1 MYGFSYA
8 EECSMHFVFHP
19 FPLNYFARYFR
30 WFRTRIIQ
38 PQKYQ
43 METMNLI
50 AYETKKSYQEGK
62 ADGYLLGLKE
72 SQQND
77 LRLKSVEDLMVRI
90 QNAGR

>member
-1 MYGFSYA
+1 
-8 EECSMHFVFHP
+8 
-19 FPLNYFARYFR
+19 
-30 WFRTRIIQ
+30 
-38 PQKYQ
+38 